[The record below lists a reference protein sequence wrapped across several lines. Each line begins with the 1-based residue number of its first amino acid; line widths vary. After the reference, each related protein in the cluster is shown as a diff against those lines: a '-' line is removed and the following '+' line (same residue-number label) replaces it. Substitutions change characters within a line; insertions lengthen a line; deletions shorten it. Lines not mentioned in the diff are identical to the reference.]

1 MTADVQF
8 ATLEPFARDRSA
20 PPMPPAKPLVSPMS
34 GLANDYL
41 NLFNELV
48 MMLEQLPQMPELID
62 DLLAWRPVTYRD
74 YFEKSLLPG
83 RFSALAAYE
92 RLDPNFRRRFE
103 SYVAELD
110 TIAVASVAAVRLHY
124 RNGAPQDTSRVAGT
138 CARAG
143 EKMRAI
149 LIRASRLVNYG
160 KLGDE

>member
-8 ATLEPFARDRSA
+8 AIVDPIARDRSEPA
-20 PPMPPAKPLVSPMS
+20 PPDKPLVNPVS

-62 DLLAWRPVTYRD
+62 DLLAWRPETYRD
-74 YFEKSLLPG
+74 YFERSQLSG
-83 RFSALAAYE
+83 RLNALAAYE
-92 RLDPNFRRRFE
+92 RLDPIFRRRFE
-103 SYVAELD
+103 AYVAELD

-124 RNGAPQDTSRVAGT
+124 RHGAPQDLSRVAGT

-149 LIRASRLVNYG
+149 LTRCSRLVNYG
-160 KLGDE
+160 KYGDE

>member
-1 MTADVQF
+1 MTADAHF
-8 ATLEPFARDRSA
+8 LTIDETRGRA
-20 PPMPPAKPLVSPMS
+20 PQDLPTKPLVNPVS

-62 DLLAWRPVTYRD
+62 DLLAWRPVAYQD
-74 YFEKSLLPG
+74 YFRDSQLPG
-83 RFSALAAYE
+83 RHSALAAYE
-92 RLDPNFRRRFE
+92 GLDSSFRRRFE
-103 SYVAELD
+103 SFVAELD
-110 TIAVASVAAVRLHY
+110 TIAVASVASVRTHY
-124 RNGAPQDTSRVAGT
+124 RNGAPQDPSRVAAT

-160 KLGDE
+160 NYGDDKE

>member
-8 ATLEPFARDRSA
+8 ASPEPFAHDRLA
-20 PPMPPAKPLVSPMS
+20 PALPAKQLVNPVS

-62 DLLAWRPVTYRD
+62 DILAWRPVTYQE
-74 YFEKSLLPG
+74 YFQKSQLAG
-83 RFSALAAYE
+83 RSSALAAYE
-92 RLDPNFRRRFE
+92 RLDPSFRRRFE

-110 TIAVASVAAVRLHY
+110 TIAVASVAAVRLHH
-124 RNGAPQDTSRVAGT
+124 RHGALHDAARIAGT

-160 KLGDE
+160 RLGDE

>member
-1 MTADVQF
+1 MTTDVQF
-8 ATLEPFARDRSA
+8 ATLDPFARGHSA
-20 PPMPPAKPLVSPMS
+20 PAATAKPLVNPVS

-62 DLLAWRPVTYRD
+62 DLLAWRPETYRS
-74 YFEKSLLPG
+74 YFERSQLAG
-83 RFSALAAYE
+83 RHNALAAYE
-92 RLDPNFRRRFE
+92 RLDPSFRRRFE
-103 SYVAELD
+103 AYVVELD

-124 RNGAPQDTSRVAGT
+124 RNGPPQDPSRVAGT

-149 LIRASRLVNYG
+149 LIRCSRLVNYG
-160 KLGDE
+160 NYGEE